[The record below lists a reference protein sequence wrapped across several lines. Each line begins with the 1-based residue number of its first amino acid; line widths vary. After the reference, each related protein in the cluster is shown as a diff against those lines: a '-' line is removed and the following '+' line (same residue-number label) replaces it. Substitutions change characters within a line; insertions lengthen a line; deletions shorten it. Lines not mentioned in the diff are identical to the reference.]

1 MTAMSL
7 FSRKR
12 VFSRGGAKTEMP
24 EGLWTKCES
33 CLQMVYRAEFEENL
47 KVCPSC
53 GRHYRIGAR
62 QRVAITADENS
73 FLETHADLLT
83 ADPLSFHVGEESYL
97 QRAARAREK
106 SGLNE
111 ALLTGTGRLGG
122 REIALGVMD
131 SDFMM
136 GSMGGVVGEKFC
148 RLVEDAIGCRLP
160 LIVFAAS
167 GGARMQ
173 EGILALMQMAKTA
186 NAVREIQEA
195 RLPYISVLTD
205 PTTGGVWASFA
216 SLGDI
221 VLAEPGA
228 YVGFAGKRLIEGAL
242 KIKLPE
248 GFQTAEYQLKN
259 GFVDAVVKRHE
270 LRQYLLRLVAYL
282 APEAAFGAAP
292 DAGDGH
298 APS

>member
-1 MTAMSL
+1 MSL

-12 VFSRGGAKTEMP
+12 VFSRRGTKTEMP
-24 EGLWTKCES
+24 EGLWTKCEG
-33 CLQMVYRAEFEENL
+33 CLQMVYKAEVEENL
-47 KVCPSC
+47 RVCPAC
-53 GRHYRIGAR
+53 GFHYRIGAR
-62 QRVAITADENS
+62 LRVSITADEGS
-73 FLETHADLLT
+73 FQETNADLVT

-97 QRAARAREK
+97 QRAARAREQ

-111 ALLTGTGRLGG
+111 ALLTGAALLDG

-131 SDFMM
+131 SAFMM

-148 RLVEDAIGCRLP
+148 RLAEDAVSRRCP

-186 NAVREIQEA
+186 SAVREVQDA
-195 RLPYISVLTD
+195 RIPYISVLTD

-242 KIKLPE
+242 KIALPE
-248 GFQTAEYQLKN
+248 GFQTAEYQMKN
-259 GFVDAVVKRHE
+259 GFVDAVVKRHD
-270 LRQYLLRLVAYL
+270 LRQYLSRLVAYL
-282 APEAAFGAAP
+282 APGQKAAP
-292 DAGDGH
+292 REVMGNQHG
-298 APS
+298 SC